1 MLAIPIVKS
10 MGGLGDTSSMVSAL
24 VSQNMCPE
32 EVVRND
38 IAGLEQYRLA
48 ATSVAEPSEAG
59 QQHLLRYCQQLRSF
73 APRFAGLEAQLKV
86 NLTWSDA
93 FGLTLKTSSHT
104 FYIDLAC
111 CLWNL
116 AAFES
121 LMGARLDR
129 TNEDGLK
136 AANKHFQQAAGYL
149 EHIRL
154 QVLPQ
159 LTSLGSYPC
168 MSEDGLN
175 MVKNLMLAQG
185 QLCYYEKAVKD
196 KKRDPAAIK
205 ASIIAK
211 LAKQTSAFY
220 HTTSVSCKVGV
231 LGSMLDVSWF
241 AVTDFQSKIFQ
252 GAAEYWQAHASKEAA
267 QTVGTGYG
275 EEVARYNRADT
286 AVGLAL
292 AQSTKFSI
300 AESLLFGANGLRA
313 AIQQHKQTA
322 EHDLRTVYM
331 ESVPADY
338 SLQEVGCVSMVRALD
353 VPEPSGPPSGL
364 LFRYVLPQHIRVAN
378 AKYKE
383 EIGAILATT
392 ATAAESATNA
402 ARTALSAKGL
412 PGSLEAAKTEDVLP
426 PSLWAKVQ

>member
-1 MLAIPIVKS
+1 MKI
-10 MGGLGDTSSMVSAL
+10 
-24 VSQNMCPE
+24 
-32 EVVRND
+32 
-38 IAGLEQYRLA
+38 
-48 ATSVAEPSEAG
+48 
-59 QQHLLRYCQQLRSF
+59 
-73 APRFAGLEAQLKV
+73 
-86 NLTWSDA
+86 NLTWNDA
-93 FGLTLKTSSHT
+93 FGLTLKASSHT
-104 FYIDLAC
+104 FYMDLAC

-129 TNEDGLK
+129 TNEEGLK

-149 EHIRL
+149 EYIRQ
-154 QVLPQ
+154 QVLPH
-159 LTSLGSYPC
+159 LPNLGSFPC

-196 KKRDPAAIK
+196 KKRDPAAMK

-220 HTTSVSCKVGV
+220 HTTSISCKVGV
-231 LGSMLDVSWF
+231 LGSMLDISWF

-267 QTVGTGYG
+267 QAVGSGYG
-275 EEVARYNRADT
+275 EQVTRFNRADT

-292 AQSTKFSI
+292 AQSAKFNI
-300 AESLLFGANGLRA
+300 ADSLLFGANGLRA
-313 AIQQHKQTA
+313 AIQQHRQTA

-331 ESVPADY
+331 ESVPSDN
-338 SLQEVGCVSMVRALD
+338 SLAEVGCVSMVRPLD
-353 VPEPSGPPSGL
+353 VPEPSGTPSGL
-364 LFRYVLPQHIRVAN
+364 LFRYVLPQHVRVAN
-378 AKYKE
+378 AKFKE
-383 EIGAILATT
+383 EISATYNSTNTT
-392 ATAAESATNA
+392 AEAATNA

-426 PSLWAKVQ
+426 PSLWVKVQ